1 MGEPKDRGNDGR
13 FAWNQ
18 GPPPEQLGDEE
29 LVTRF
34 GQVCVDFALASADPA
49 ETAAANEMAKVKA
62 KCRKVLVERLWDLR
76 FRATAAEKIVAE
88 RDQKLL
94 EGL

>member
-29 LVTRF
+29 LVARF
-34 GQVCVDFALASADPA
+34 GQVCVDFALAAADHA
-49 ETAAANEMAKVKA
+49 DQSAAAEMAKVKA
-62 KCRKVLVERLWDLR
+62 RCRKALVGRLGDLR
-76 FRATAAEKIVAE
+76 FRATAAEKVVAE